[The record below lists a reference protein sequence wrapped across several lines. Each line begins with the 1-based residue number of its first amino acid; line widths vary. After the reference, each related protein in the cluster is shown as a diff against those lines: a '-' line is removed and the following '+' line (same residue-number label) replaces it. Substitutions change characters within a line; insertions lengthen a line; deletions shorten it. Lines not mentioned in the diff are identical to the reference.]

1 MYPVK
6 IVNVDSSQEDIT
18 WGTCDFCMHTG
29 EMTVFY
35 FTFEVNGLTVKIENG
50 ELSGDDYIT
59 YFEFNNALNF
69 INAFNEKE
77 FMVESINEITESW
90 MYSVRSE
97 LSGL

>member
-18 WGTCDFCMHTG
+18 WGTCDFCMSTG

-35 FTFEVNGLTVKIENG
+35 FTFEVNGQTVKIENG
-50 ELSGDDYIT
+50 ELSWDDYIT
-59 YFEFNNALNF
+59 YFEFNNVLNF

-77 FMVESINEITESW
+77 FMVESINEITPSW
-90 MYSVRSE
+90 MCSVKSE